1 MEWLRQL
8 QGQIVGLD
16 TAPLIYFIEQH
27 PDYLER
33 VRAFFTAMD
42 AGNFRVVTSS
52 LTLTEVLVHPL
63 RSGYTDLAET
73 YRDILL
79 NQENLRTVSVSSEI
93 AEVAAQL
100 RSTQNLRTPDAI
112 QIATALIGHAT
123 FFLTN
128 DRRLSSMAS
137 LQVLVLENL

>member
-1 MEWLRQL
+1 MEWLRPL
-8 QGQIVGLD
+8 RGQIVGLD

-27 PDYLER
+27 PEYLER

-42 AGNFRVVTSS
+42 AGEFQVVTSS
-52 LTLTEVLVHPL
+52 LTLTEVLVRPL
-63 RSGYTDLAET
+63 QTGHTDLAET

-79 NQENLRTVSVSSEI
+79 NQKNLKTFSVSSDI

-100 RSTQNLRTPDAI
+100 RATQNLRTPDAI
-112 QIATALIGHAT
+112 QLATALVGQAT

-128 DRRLSSMAS
+128 DLRLSSAAN

>member
-8 QGQIVGLD
+8 RGQTVGLD

-27 PDYLER
+27 PDYLEH

-42 AGNFRVVTSS
+42 AGDLQVVTSS
-52 LTLTEVLVHPL
+52 VTLTEVLVHPL
-63 RSGYTDLAET
+63 RFGYTDLAET

-79 NQENLRTVSVSSEI
+79 NQDNLKTLPVSSAI
-93 AEVAAQL
+93 AELAAQL
-100 RSTQNLRTPDAI
+100 RATQNLRTPDAI
-112 QIATALIGHAT
+112 QIATALAGNAK

-128 DRRLSSMAS
+128 DIRLSAVTN
-137 LQVLVLENL
+137 LQVLVLDNL